1 MCNELYRINYYMKE
15 KFKKYRIVILGIV
28 LGTIGGYLYYYF
40 IGCSSGTCPLTSNP
54 YRMMIYGAIIGFLV
68 ADIFKKKDVEKDKT
82 EIEE

>member
-1 MCNELYRINYYMKE
+1 MKE

-28 LGTIGGYLYYYF
+28 LGTIGGYLYYHF
-40 IGCSSGTCPLTSNP
+40 IGCNSGTCPLTSNP

>member
-1 MCNELYRINYYMKE
+1 MKE